1 MRAKFDMKPWV
12 IIVNI
17 FMNPFRGGT
26 TLSKTNARTVVP
38 LLIGAHIICC
48 LCVPR
53 VLFVPLAL
61 SPPWAMQ
68 EYRAYGTLKAE
79 VFAILNSD
87 VFALAYNY
95 LKILH
100 AFPKVKTSAR
110 SVQTTRVVCTNFS
123 RSLYRLQLK
132 FADRYAQAQI

>member
-1 MRAKFDMKPWV
+1 MLFMCTQGSVRAF
-12 IIVNI
+12 
-17 FMNPFRGGT
+17 GT
-26 TLSKTNARTVVP
+26 LATL
-38 LLIGAHIICC
+38 GYE
-48 LCVPR
+48 
-53 VLFVPLAL
+53 
-61 SPPWAMQ
+61 

-87 VFALAYNY
+87 AFALAYNY

-132 FADRYAQAQI
+132 FADRYAQAQIYVRRPSKISTTYSRK